1 MKKILLFSL
10 ILMLALSACAK
21 PAAREDPEKLT
32 ISVSILPQQWFVDQI
47 GGDRVRT
54 QAMVGSGD
62 DPHTYEPSPQQMT
75 NLAVSELYF
84 TIGVEFEAVWLPR
97 FESANPNMKVV
108 DTAAGIELI
117 PAVDEHEHDAAGAAE
132 NTNIGTE
139 TDPHIWFSP
148 LRMKQMAQ
156 TMAEAMKTAD
166 SQNADFYQANLE
178 ALLIKIDAIDAEVR
192 KQLEG
197 SKRDHFMVVHPAWGY
212 VAEDYGLHMLAV
224 EIGGNEPAPDTL
236 SQIITLAREYEVN
249 TLVIERGSNARLAT
263 SITEQAGIQS
273 IVEWD
278 PMAYD
283 WTASMLMIAETLHQ
297 ALN

>member
-1 MKKILLFSL
+1 MKKAFLFSL
-10 ILMLALSACAK
+10 IVMLTLSACAS
-21 PAAREDPEKLT
+21 PTAQNGAEKLT

-62 DPHTYEPSPQQMT
+62 DPHTYEPRPQQMT
-75 NLAVSELYF
+75 NLANSALYF

-97 FESANPNMKVV
+97 FESANPQLKVV
-108 DTAAGIELI
+108 DAAAGIGRI
-117 PAVDEHEHDAAGAAE
+117 PATDVHDDPADAPVS
-132 NTNIGTE
+132 E

-148 LRMKQMAQ
+148 SRMKQMAQ
-156 TMAEAMKTAD
+156 IMTEAMKTAD
-166 SQNADFYQANLE
+166 PQNADFYQANLE
-178 ALLIKIDAIDAEVR
+178 ALLTKIDAVDAEVR
-192 KQLEG
+192 MQLEG

-224 EIGGNEPAPDTL
+224 EIGGNEPAPETL
-236 SQIITLAREYEVN
+236 SNIIALARENEIN
-249 TLVIERGSNARLAT
+249 TLVIEKGSNASLAT
-263 SITEQAGIQS
+263 SITEQAGIQYV
-273 IVEWD
+273 VEWD

-283 WTASMLMIAETLHQ
+283 WPASMKMIAETLHR

>member
-1 MKKILLFSL
+1 LKKFLLLSAFLVL
-10 ILMLALSACAK
+10 ILTACAG
-21 PAAREDPEKLT
+21 PVAQGEPEKLT

-47 GGDRVRT
+47 GGDRVST

-75 NLAVSELYF
+75 NLAASELYF

-97 FESANPNMKVV
+97 FESANPDMRVV
-108 DTAAGIELI
+108 DTAAGIAFI
-117 PAVDEHEHDAAGAAE
+117 PASGAHDHNDGDVEDHALTGSE
-132 NTNIGTE
+132 D
-139 TDPHIWFSP
+139 DPHIWFSP

-156 TMAEAMKTAD
+156 TMAEAMKAAD
-166 SQNADFYQANLE
+166 PQNADYYQANLD
-178 ALLIKIDAIDAEVR
+178 ALLNEIDRVDTEVK

-212 VAEDYGLHMLAV
+212 VAEDYGLNMLAV
-224 EIGGNEPAPDTL
+224 EIGGSEPAPESL
-236 SQIITLAREYEVN
+236 SQIITLAKEYEIN
-249 TLVIERGSNARLAT
+249 TLVIEKGSNIRLAT

-283 WTASMLMIAETLHQ
+283 WPASMLMIAETLHQ

>member
-1 MKKILLFSL
+1 MKRGLLVSL
-10 ILMLALSACAK
+10 VLMLALTACAS
-21 PAAREDPEKLT
+21 PAVQDKTEKLT

-75 NLAVSELYF
+75 NLANSDLYF

-97 FESANPNMKVV
+97 FESANPQMKVV
-108 DTAAGIELI
+108 DAAAGIGLI
-117 PAVDEHEHDAAGAAE
+117 PAVDEHEHDDAVVE
-132 NTNIGTE
+132 DNTNTGTE

-148 LRMKQMAQ
+148 TRMKQMAQ
-156 TMAEAMKTAD
+156 TMAAAMQAAD
-166 SQNADFYQANLE
+166 PPNADYYQANLE
-178 ALLIKIDAIDAEVR
+178 ALLIKIDAVDAEVR
-192 KQLEG
+192 TQLEG

-224 EIGGNEPAPDTL
+224 EIGGNEPAPETL
-236 SQIITLAREYEVN
+236 SNIIALAQEYEIN
-249 TLVIERGSNARLAT
+249 TLVIEKGSNARLAT
-263 SITEQAGIQS
+263 AITEQAGIQS
-273 IVEWD
+273 VVEWD

-283 WTASMLMIAETLHQ
+283 WPASMLMIAETLHQ

>member
-1 MKKILLFSL
+1 MKKVLL
-10 ILMLALSACAK
+10 IAALLVLLLTSCAS
-21 PAAREDPEKLT
+21 PATKNDLEKLT

-75 NLAVSELYF
+75 NMASSELYF
-84 TIGVEFEAVWLPR
+84 TIGVEFEAVWMPR
-97 FESANPNMKVV
+97 FESANPNMKIV
-108 DTAAGIELI
+108 DSAAGIGLI
-117 PAVDEHEHDAAGAAE
+117 PALYEHDHAE
-132 NTNIGTE
+132 EKVEESVSADTE

-148 LRMKQMAQ
+148 SRMKQMAQ
-156 TMAEAMKTAD
+156 TMAEAMKAAD
-166 SQNADFYQANLE
+166 PQNMDYYQANLE
-178 ALLIKIDAIDAEVR
+178 ALLKQIDSVDAEVR
-192 KQLEG
+192 QQLDG
-197 SKRDHFMVVHPAWGY
+197 AKRSHFMVVHPAWGY

-224 EIGGNEPAPDTL
+224 EIGGNEPPPETL
-236 SQIITLAREYEVN
+236 SEIITLAKEYEIN
-249 TLVIERGSNARLAT
+249 TLVVEKGSNIRLAT
-263 SITEQAGIQS
+263 SIIEQAGIQS

-283 WTASMLMIAETLHQ
+283 WPATMLMIAETLHQ

>member
-1 MKKILLFSL
+1 LKKILL
-10 ILMLALSACAK
+10 LSALMALVLAACAG
-21 PAAREDPEKLT
+21 PVPQDDPEKLT

-62 DPHTYEPSPQQMT
+62 DPHTYEPTPQQMT
-75 NLAVSELYF
+75 NLADSDLFF

-97 FESANPNMKVV
+97 FESANPEMKVV
-108 DTAAGIELI
+108 DAAAGIELI
-117 PAVDEHEHDAAGAAE
+117 PALDAHNHTDGEVEDQALTGSEA
-132 NTNIGTE
+132 
-139 TDPHIWFSP
+139 DPHIWFSP

-166 SQNADFYQANLE
+166 PRNADFYQSNLE
-178 ALLIKIDAIDAEVR
+178 TLLNQIDSVDSEVK

-224 EIGGNEPAPDTL
+224 EIGGSEPAPESL
-236 SQIITLAREYEVN
+236 SQIIALAKEYEIN
-249 TLVIERGSNARLAT
+249 TLVIEKGSNIRLAT
-263 SITEQAGIQS
+263 SIAEQAGIQS

-283 WTASMLMIAETLHQ
+283 WPASMLMIAETLHQ

>member
-47 GGDRVRT
+47 GADRVRT

-224 EIGGNEPAPDTL
+224 EIGGNEPAPETL
-236 SQIITLAREYEVN
+236 SRIIALAREYGVN
-249 TLVIERGSNARLAT
+249 TLVIEKGSNASLAT
-263 SITEQAGIQS
+263 SITEQAGIQYV
-273 IVEWD
+273 VEWD

-283 WTASMLMIAETLHQ
+283 WPASMKMIAETLHR

>member
-1 MKKILLFSL
+1 MKKFLLLSVLLML
-10 ILMLALSACAK
+10 ILTSCAGQV
-21 PAAREDPEKLT
+21 AREDPEKLI

-47 GGDRVRT
+47 GGDRVWT

-62 DPHTYEPSPQQMT
+62 DPHTYEPTPQQMT
-75 NLAVSELYF
+75 NLADSELFF
-84 TIGVEFEAVWLPR
+84 TIGVEFEAVWMPR
-97 FESANPNMKVV
+97 FESANPDLKVV
-108 DTAAGIELI
+108 DAAAGIAFITAIGAHDHDDDGE
-117 PAVDEHEHDAAGAAE
+117 DHEITDLEA
-132 NTNIGTE
+132 
-139 TDPHIWFSP
+139 DPHIWFSP
-148 LRMKQMAQ
+148 VRMKQMAQ

-166 SQNADFYQANLE
+166 PQNANFYQSNVE
-178 ALLIKIDAIDAEVR
+178 ALLSKIDQVDAEIR

-197 SKRDHFMVVHPAWGY
+197 SKRDYFMVVHPAWGY

-224 EIGGNEPAPDTL
+224 EIGGNEPAPETL
-236 SQIITLAREYEVN
+236 SQIIALAREHEIN
-249 TLVIERGSNARLAT
+249 TLVIEKGSNIRLAT

-283 WTASMLMIAETLHQ
+283 WPASMLMIAETLHQ

>member
-1 MKKILLFSL
+1 
-10 ILMLALSACAK
+10 MLALSACAK
-21 PAAREDPEKLT
+21 PAAQEDPEKLT

-47 GGDRVRT
+47 GADRVRT

-132 NTNIGTE
+132 NTNTGTE

-224 EIGGNEPAPDTL
+224 EIGGNEPAPETL
-236 SQIITLAREYEVN
+236 SQIIALAREYEIN

-283 WTASMLMIAETLHQ
+283 WSASMLMIAETLHQ

>member
-1 MKKILLFSL
+1 
-10 ILMLALSACAK
+10 
-21 PAAREDPEKLT
+21 
-32 ISVSILPQQWFVDQI
+32 
-47 GGDRVRT
+47 
-54 QAMVGSGD
+54 
-62 DPHTYEPSPQQMT
+62 
-75 NLAVSELYF
+75 
-84 TIGVEFEAVWLPR
+84 
-97 FESANPNMKVV
+97 
-108 DTAAGIELI
+108 
-117 PAVDEHEHDAAGAAE
+117 
-132 NTNIGTE
+132 
-139 TDPHIWFSP
+139 
-148 LRMKQMAQ
+148 MKQMAQ

-224 EIGGNEPAPDTL
+224 EIGGNEPAPETL
-236 SQIITLAREYEVN
+236 SQIIALARGYEIN
-249 TLVIERGSNARLAT
+249 TLVIEKGSNARLAT

-283 WTASMLMIAETLHQ
+283 WPASMLMIAETLHQ

>member
-1 MKKILLFSL
+1 MKKIVLLGV
-10 ILMLALSACAK
+10 LMVLVLTACAG
-21 PAAREDPEKLT
+21 PAAQDDPEKLT

-47 GGDRVRT
+47 GGERVRT

-62 DPHTYEPSPQQMT
+62 DPHTYEPTPQQMT
-75 NLAVSELYF
+75 NLAASELYF
-84 TIGVEFEAVWLPR
+84 TIGVEFEEVWMPR
-97 FESANPNMKVV
+97 FESANPDMQVV
-108 DTAAGIELI
+108 DSAAGIALI
-117 PAVDEHEHDAAGAAE
+117 PALYAHDHTEEELEEPAIIGAK
-132 NTNIGTE
+132 

-148 LRMKQMAQ
+148 ARMKQMSQ

-166 SQNADFYQANLE
+166 PQNTDFYQTNLE
-178 ALLIKIDAIDAEVR
+178 TLLNKIDTIDAEIR
-192 KQLEG
+192 MQLEG

-224 EIGGNEPAPDTL
+224 EIGGSEPAPESL
-236 SQIITLAREYEVN
+236 SQIIALAKEYEIN
-249 TLVIERGSNARLAT
+249 TLVIEKGSNIRLAI

-283 WTASMLMIAETLHQ
+283 WPQSMLMIAETLHQ

>member
-1 MKKILLFSL
+1 MKKVLLFSL
-10 ILMLALSACAK
+10 ILVLAITACANLVPK
-21 PAAREDPEKLT
+21 DASDRLT

-75 NLAVSELYF
+75 NLAASDLYF

-97 FESANPNMKVV
+97 FESANPVMKVV
-108 DTAAGIELI
+108 DAAAGIELI
-117 PAVDEHEHDAAGAAE
+117 PTLYLHDHTEEEVEEPAITGA
-132 NTNIGTE
+132 E

-148 LRMKQMAQ
+148 SRMKQMAQ
-156 TMAEAMKTAD
+156 TMAGAMQAAD
-166 SQNADFYQANLE
+166 PQNLDYYQENLDV
-178 ALLIKIDAIDAEVR
+178 LLEEIDLVDAEVK

-197 SKRDHFMVVHPAWGY
+197 AQRDHFMVVHPAWGY
-212 VAEDYGLHMLAV
+212 VAADYGLHMLAV
-224 EIGGNEPAPDTL
+224 EIGGSEPPPETL
-236 SQIITLAREYEVN
+236 SQIIALAKEFQIN
-249 TLVIERGSNARLAT
+249 TLVVEKGSNVRLAT

-283 WTASMLMIAETLHQ
+283 WPASMLMIAETLNQ